1 MTSGS
6 KRESGGVL
14 FVSYNVLSCCFSPLS
29 NSYPSRSP
37 ALIKATQVSN
47 LEANRE
53 KERKELLTIY
63 LTKTE
68 LRDSLPCLLTT
79 NFSTPSLRSI
89 SALLAWLSSIL
100 SLPFPGRNAKL
111 DYIMSL
117 YAGNSN
123 LSPFITLANW
133 DKNEQEQVSKSRM
146 NGKEEGKTRRGRRRG
161 REGEKSNSLCE
172 IDIKEIRIQ
181 RRLNQSCTH
190 CDWIHRIFRKVPV
203 SIKRSPNLS
212 SVPHAFIVKLR
223 GETYL

>member
-1 MTSGS
+1 
-6 KRESGGVL
+6 
-14 FVSYNVLSCCFSPLS
+14 
-29 NSYPSRSP
+29 
-37 ALIKATQVSN
+37 
-47 LEANRE
+47 
-53 KERKELLTIY
+53 
-63 LTKTE
+63 
-68 LRDSLPCLLTT
+68 
-79 NFSTPSLRSI
+79 
-89 SALLAWLSSIL
+89 
-100 SLPFPGRNAKL
+100 
-111 DYIMSL
+111 MSL

-190 CDWIHRIFRKVPV
+190 CDWIHRVFRKVPV

-212 SVPHAFIVKLR
+212 SATHAFSREVESENLPINPIWYVQRPVRSQCEQVMSSDVLCFSRSLEHEELR
-223 GETYL
+223 